1 MKNFTE
7 MIEIIE
13 SVCPEFHQTPLLHF
27 FESRKD
33 FFQKL
38 IEHFEKN
45 YNQFEAMIANK
56 PRLFDEGDKS
66 MMNFLNGIV
75 LIYSMFLL
83 HLNEVFTMS
92 DTKCISDVQTILRTG
107 LKKILQS
114 LTCTDCDAIFSHV
127 RTQILSYRGPI
138 RSASIHC
145 FVCQTV
151 KDLDLTTMTGK
162 WLFSDSSSD
171 GPDKPQICMC
181 LECYYKQPHKR
192 N

>member
-13 SVCPEFHQTPLLHF
+13 SVCPEFDETHLLHF

-38 IEHFEKN
+38 IEHFERN

-56 PRLFDEGDKS
+56 HSLFDDNDKT

-75 LIYSMFLL
+75 LIYSIFLL

-92 DTKCISDVQTILRTG
+92 DTKCISDVQTILRTR
-107 LKKILQS
+107 LLEILQS
-114 LTCTDCDAIFSHV
+114 LQCTDCDAIFKHV

-138 RSASIHC
+138 RSARIHC
-145 FVCQTV
+145 FVCKTV
-151 KDLDLTTMTGK
+151 QDLDLTTMSGK
-162 WLFSDSSSD
+162 WLFADSISD
-171 GPDKPQICMC
+171 GPDKSRICMC

>member
-7 MIEIIE
+7 MIEIIK
-13 SVCPEFHQTPLLHF
+13 SVCLEFDETPLLHF
-27 FESRKD
+27 FESKKD
-33 FFQKL
+33 IFQKL

-114 LTCTDCDAIFSHV
+114 LKCTNCDAIFKHV
-127 RTQILSYRGPI
+127 RTQILSYQAPI
-138 RSASIHC
+138 RSARIYC
-145 FVCQTV
+145 FVCQTEQ
-151 KDLDLTTMTGK
+151 DLDLTTMSGK
-162 WLFSDSSSD
+162 WLFADSSSD
-171 GPDKPQICMC
+171 GPDKPLICMC
-181 LECYYKQPHKR
+181 LECYNRQPPKR